1 MSKVFVIIPAGGT
14 GKRIGGEIPKQYMKF
29 HERELIA
36 YTLEVF
42 QLNTKIDHI
51 IVSAQPEYFDL
62 LEQVKAKNGFW
73 KILKIVEGG
82 SERQYSVYNALL
94 SINAEEDDLVLVH
107 DAARP
112 LLSQNILDDIIETAK
127 LKGNAVAAIKAKD
140 TLVNGTDVIV
150 NYINRGKINYIQ
162 TPQAFKYSVLLR
174 AMQKAAEESFVGTD
188 ESMLVTR
195 LGESVNLVEG
205 SSLNFKITTESD
217 VELFHLITSRNG

>member
-1 MSKVFVIIPAGGT
+1 MSKVFVIIPAGGS

-51 IVSAQPEYFDL
+51 IVSAQHEYFDL
-62 LEQVKAKNGFW
+62 LEQLKVKYGFW

-94 SINAEEDDLVLVH
+94 SINAQDDDLVLVH

-112 LLSQNILDDIIETAK
+112 LLSQIILDNIIETAK
-127 LKGNAVAAIKAKD
+127 LRGNAVAAIKAKD

-162 TPQAFKYSVLLR
+162 TPQAFKYSILLE

-217 VELFHLITSRNG
+217 VELFHLITSKNG